1 MDTIRVWD
9 LPTRLFHWLLVAAI
23 GFLWYSGGEGE
34 ALMVWHMRAGY
45 LVLGLVIFRIIWGLW
60 GSRHSR
66 FAAFLAGP
74 RRTLDYGKAF
84 ARGRAPVFAGHNPLG
99 GWMVMLML
107 LSLLVQTATGLFA
120 TDDISLEGPLSG
132 QVGGATARALTDVH
146 FWNFDLLLILIAA
159 HVAAVLLHRLLGE
172 PLLAAMLT
180 GRKRV
185 PDEAGPDLAFVP
197 WWRALLVALPV
208 AGAIYWLVS

>member
-132 QVGGATARALTDVH
+132 QVGGATARAHTDVH
-146 FWNFDLLLILIAA
+146 FWYIDLRLILIAA
-159 HVAAVLLHRLLGE
+159 H
-172 PLLAAMLT
+172 
-180 GRKRV
+180 
-185 PDEAGPDLAFVP
+185 
-197 WWRALLVALPV
+197 
-208 AGAIYWLVS
+208 GA

>member
-1 MDTIRVWD
+1 
-9 LPTRLFHWLLVAAI
+9 
-23 GFLWYSGGEGE
+23 
-34 ALMVWHMRAGY
+34 
-45 LVLGLVIFRIIWGLW
+45 
-60 GSRHSR
+60 
-66 FAAFLAGP
+66 
-74 RRTLDYGKAF
+74 
-84 ARGRAPVFAGHNPLG
+84 
-99 GWMVMLML
+99 
-107 LSLLVQTATGLFA
+107 
-120 TDDISLEGPLSG
+120 
-132 QVGGATARALTDVH
+132 LTDVH

-185 PDEAGPDLAFVP
+185 PDEAGPDQAFVP